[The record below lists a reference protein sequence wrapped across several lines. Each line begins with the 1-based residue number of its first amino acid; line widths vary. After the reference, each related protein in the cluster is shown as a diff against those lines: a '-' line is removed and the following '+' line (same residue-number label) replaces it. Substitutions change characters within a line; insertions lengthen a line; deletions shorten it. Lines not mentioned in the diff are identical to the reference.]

1 MMRLLLDSHVFIWMH
16 ASPDRLS
23 ARSRAAIIDADSDLF
38 LSVVVPWELGL
49 KIARKKLALPEP
61 LADFVQSRT
70 QRSRI
75 EVLPVHLRHTVA
87 AVELPAHHADPFDRM
102 LIAQARVED
111 LTLVTADPWFSS
123 YDVGVLSA

>member
-1 MMRLLLDSHVFIWMH
+1 MRLLLDSHVFVWMH
-16 ASPDRLS
+16 ASPERLS
-23 ARSRAAIIDADSDLF
+23 ARSRAALADADSELF
-38 LSVVVPWELGL
+38 LSVVVPWELGM

-61 LADFVQSRT
+61 LAAFVQSRA
-70 QRSRI
+70 QRARI
-75 EVLPVHLRHTVA
+75 AVLPIHLRHAVE

-111 LTLVTADPWFSS
+111 LTLVTADPWFSR